1 MFIVK
6 DSAIFLVDM
15 EEIKRKII
23 FLFFLGNYFY
33 NPIKIKQ
40 TIYFRLTLLYNF
52 FKNKRL

>member
-40 TIYFRLTLLYNF
+40 TIYFILTLLYNF